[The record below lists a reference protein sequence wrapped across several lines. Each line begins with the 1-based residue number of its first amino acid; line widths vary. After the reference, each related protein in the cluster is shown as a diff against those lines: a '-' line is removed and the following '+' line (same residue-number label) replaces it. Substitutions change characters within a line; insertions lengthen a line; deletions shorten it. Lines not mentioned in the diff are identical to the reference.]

1 VSAVIV
7 IVSALFVWTLSQR
20 SFQKVPAPVPS
31 TVSTRAIAPRAEP
44 TPGPQFTPRPPVSLK
59 NGTILKRFRAPK
71 GLSTVTVENGNSE
84 DAVIVVSGSNEKG
97 RDKAAFYVRGG
108 KTFTLSGVPSGT
120 YMLAYVLGSDWNRD
134 TRSFNSE
141 LGRKR
146 FENDAVFDEPEDEI
160 ERDGRQYRRRQF
172 TTITVSLKPSVGGNA
187 RTSQARLED
196 VSLEDE

>member
-1 VSAVIV
+1 VIAS
-7 IVSALFVWTLSQR
+7 IPELIR
-20 SFQKVPAPVPS
+20 AP
-31 TVSTRAIAPRAEP
+31 TP
-44 TPGPQFTPRPPVSLK
+44 TPGFQVSLK

-71 GLSTVTVENGNSE
+71 GLSKVTVENGNSE
-84 DAVIVVSGSNEKG
+84 DAMIVVSGSNKKG

-108 KTFTLSGVPSGT
+108 KTFTLSGVPPGT
-120 YMLAYVLGSDWNRD
+120 YTLAYVLGSDWNSD
-134 TRSFNSE
+134 TRSFNRE

-160 ERDGRQYRRRQF
+160 ERDGRQFRRRQF